1 MSNASEESSLLNTKT
16 EQQYASVYAIKY
28 LCSPNTEKLYM
39 KPFYKIL
46 KFAYAYKNL
55 ALLNALLNIASVI
68 FGLFSFTLVIPILG
82 ILFGTQ
88 EKVLTPPTGEM
99 STQWLKDYLG
109 YKLTSIVESAGEA
122 NALGIICIGIVIAF
136 FLKNLSRYLAQYAL
150 APIRTGVVR
159 DIRRALHTKMSLL
172 SISYF
177 SEQRKG
183 DLMSRMTTDVRDVE
197 GSIMNTLGVVVRDP
211 INIIASIVLL
221 MVMSV
226 KLTLVVLLLFPV
238 AGLVI
243 GNIGKSLKRKSRK
256 GQIQIARILSA
267 IEENI
272 SGLRVI
278 KAFNAE
284 KQVNNN
290 FEEELEKH
298 ENIMLS
304 IMRRRDLASP
314 MSEFLSTMVMVVVI
328 WYGGN
333 LIFESNLGSNES
345 ELSPQTFIGFIV
357 IFSQIL
363 PPVKSLSQGYYSI
376 QRGTASAERIMAVL
390 DAEIEVKEKENPME
404 INAFENSIR
413 FENAHFSYDTKT
425 VLRNINLEIKKGTT
439 IALVGQSGGGKTTLA
454 NLVARYYDVS
464 GGKLSIDGHD
474 IRDYKLADLR
484 SQMGIVTQ
492 DAILFN
498 DSIFNNIALG
508 VDNPDPEK
516 IIEAAKIAN
525 AHEFICKFEDGY
537 NHNIGDSG
545 HKLSGGQKQRLSIA
559 RAVMKNPPILI
570 LDEATSALDTESE
583 RLVQDALT
591 KLMANRTSIVIAHRL
606 STIQNADEIV
616 VINDGEI
623 VEQGAHNDLLQLEG
637 HYYKLHEMQNLS

>member
-1 MSNASEESSLLNTKT
+1 
-16 EQQYASVYAIKY
+16 
-28 LCSPNTEKLYM
+28 M
-39 KPFYKIL
+39 KQFYKIL
-46 KFAYAYKNL
+46 IFAYKYKYL
-55 ALLNALLNIASVI
+55 ALLNALLNILSVL

-88 EKVLTPPTGEM
+88 EKVLTAPEGEM
-99 STQWLKDYLG
+99 STQWVKDYLS
-109 YKLTSIVESAGEA
+109 YKLTSIIESVGEA
-122 NALGIICIGIVIAF
+122 DALGIICIGIVIAF
-136 FLKNLSRYLAQYAL
+136 LLKNLTRYFAQYTL
-150 APIRTGVVR
+150 VPIRTGVVR
-159 DIRRALHTKMSLL
+159 DIRRSLHTKMSVL
-172 SISYF
+172 SISYY
-177 SEQRKG
+177 SEKRKG
-183 DLMSRMTTDVRDVE
+183 DLMSRMTTDVREVE
-197 GSIMNTLGVVVRDP
+197 ASIMNTLGVLVRDP
-211 INIIASIVLL
+211 VNIIASIVLL
-221 MVMSV
+221 MTLSS
-226 KLTLVVLLLFPV
+226 KLTLIALLLFPL
-238 AGLVI
+238 AGLII
-243 GNIGKSLKRKSRK
+243 GKIGKSLRRKSTK

-284 KQVNNN
+284 KQVNDK

-298 ENIMLS
+298 QNIMSS

-314 MSEFLSTMVMVVVI
+314 MSEFLSTLVMVVII

-333 LIFESNLGSNES
+333 LIFESQTDSS
-345 ELSPQTFIGFIV
+345 ISSLSPQTFIGFLI

-376 QRGTASAERIMAVL
+376 QRGSASAERIMSVL
-390 DAEIEVKEKENPME
+390 DAEVEVKEKENALPIHGFKE
-404 INAFENSIR
+404 SIR
-413 FENAHFSYDTKT
+413 FENAHFSYDEKT
-425 VLRNINLEIKKGTT
+425 VLHNIDLEVKKGKT

-454 NLVARYYDVS
+454 NLVARYYDLK
-464 GGKLSIDGHD
+464 GGTLFIDGKD
-474 IRDYKLADLR
+474 ICDYKLHDLR
-484 SQMGIVTQ
+484 KQMGIVTQ

-508 VDNPDPEK
+508 IEDPDPEK
-516 IIEAAKIAN
+516 VVEAAKIAN
-525 AHEFICKFEDGY
+525 AHEFITKFDAGY
-537 NHNIGDSG
+537 EHNIGDGG

-616 VINDGEI
+616 VLNEGKI
-623 VEQGAHNDLLQLEG
+623 VEQGTHDELLKIEG
-637 HYYKLHEMQNLS
+637 HYHKLHNMQNLS

>member
-1 MSNASEESSLLNTKT
+1 
-16 EQQYASVYAIKY
+16 
-28 LCSPNTEKLYM
+28 
-39 KPFYKIL
+39 
-46 KFAYAYKNL
+46 
-55 ALLNALLNIASVI
+55 
-68 FGLFSFTLVIPILG
+68 
-82 ILFGTQ
+82 
-88 EKVLTPPTGEM
+88 
-99 STQWLKDYLG
+99 
-109 YKLTSIVESAGEA
+109 
-122 NALGIICIGIVIAF
+122 
-136 FLKNLSRYLAQYAL
+136 
-150 APIRTGVVR
+150 
-159 DIRRALHTKMSLL
+159 
-172 SISYF
+172 
-177 SEQRKG
+177 
-183 DLMSRMTTDVRDVE
+183 
-197 GSIMNTLGVVVRDP
+197 
-211 INIIASIVLL
+211 
-221 MVMSV
+221 
-226 KLTLVVLLLFPV
+226 
-238 AGLVI
+238 
-243 GNIGKSLKRKSRK
+243 
-256 GQIQIARILSA
+256 
-267 IEENI
+267 
-272 SGLRVI
+272 
-278 KAFNAE
+278 
-284 KQVNNN
+284 
-290 FEEELEKH
+290 
-298 ENIMLS
+298 
-304 IMRRRDLASP
+304 
-314 MSEFLSTMVMVVVI
+314 
-328 WYGGN
+328 
-333 LIFESNLGSNES
+333 
-345 ELSPQTFIGFIV
+345 
-357 IFSQIL
+357 
-363 PPVKSLSQGYYSI
+363 
-376 QRGTASAERIMAVL
+376 MAVL

-404 INAFENSIR
+404 IKAFENSIR

-474 IRDYKLADLR
+474 IREYKLADLR

-623 VEQGAHNDLLQLEG
+623 VEQGTHNDLFQLEG

>member
-333 LIFESNLGSNES
+333 LIFESKLGSNTS

>member
-1 MSNASEESSLLNTKT
+1 MH
-16 EQQYASVYAIKY
+16 VY
-28 LCSPNTEKLYM
+28 
-39 KPFYKIL
+39 F
-46 KFAYAYKNL
+46 
-55 ALLNALLNIASVI
+55 
-68 FGLFSFTLVIPILG
+68 
-82 ILFGTQ
+82 
-88 EKVLTPPTGEM
+88 
-99 STQWLKDYLG
+99 
-109 YKLTSIVESAGEA
+109 
-122 NALGIICIGIVIAF
+122 
-136 FLKNLSRYLAQYAL
+136 
-150 APIRTGVVR
+150 
-159 DIRRALHTKMSLL
+159 
-172 SISYF
+172 
-177 SEQRKG
+177 
-183 DLMSRMTTDVRDVE
+183 
-197 GSIMNTLGVVVRDP
+197 
-211 INIIASIVLL
+211 
-221 MVMSV
+221 
-226 KLTLVVLLLFPV
+226 
-238 AGLVI
+238 
-243 GNIGKSLKRKSRK
+243 
-256 GQIQIARILSA
+256 SA
-267 IEENI
+267 IEETI

-333 LIFESNLGSNES
+333 LIFESKLGSNAS

-390 DAEIEVKEKENPME
+390 DAEIEVKEKENPMK
-404 INAFENSIR
+404 INTFKNSIR

-464 GGKLSIDGHD
+464 EGELSIDGHD
-474 IRDYKLADLR
+474 IREYKLADLR

>member
-1 MSNASEESSLLNTKT
+1 
-16 EQQYASVYAIKY
+16 
-28 LCSPNTEKLYM
+28 M

-46 KFAYAYKNL
+46 KFAYAYKHL
-55 ALLNALLNIASVI
+55 ALLNALLNILSVL

-88 EKVLTPPTGEM
+88 QKVFTAPKFER
-99 STQWLKDYLG
+99 STEWMKDYLS
-109 YKLTSIVESAGEA
+109 YKLTSIVESFGEA

-136 FLKNLSRYLAQYAL
+136 FLKNLTRYFAQYTL
-150 APIRTGVVR
+150 VPIRTGVVR
-159 DIRRALHTKMSLL
+159 DIRRALHTKMSVL

-177 SEQRKG
+177 SEKRKG

-197 GSIMNTLGVVVRDP
+197 ASIMNTLGVLVRDP
-211 INIIASIVLL
+211 VNIIASIILL
-221 MVMSV
+221 MTMSV
-226 KLTLVVLLLFPV
+226 KLTFIVLFLFPV
-238 AGLVI
+238 AGLII
-243 GNIGKSLKRKSRK
+243 GNIGKSLKRKSRR

-284 KQVNNN
+284 KQVNDK

-298 ENIMLS
+298 QNIMSS

-333 LIFESNLGSNES
+333 LIFESQNNPEIST
-345 ELSPQTFIGFIV
+345 LSPQTFIGFIV

-376 QRGTASAERIMAVL
+376 QRGSASAERIMSVL
-390 DAEIEVKEKENPME
+390 DAEVEVKEKENA
-404 INAFENSIR
+404 IAITNFEDAIR
-413 FENAHFSYDTKT
+413 FENAHFSYDKKK
-425 VLRNINLEIKKGTT
+425 VLQNINLEIKKGKT

-454 NLVARYYDVS
+454 HLVARYYDVKE
-464 GGKLSIDGHD
+464 GNLSIDGKD
-474 IRDYKLADLR
+474 IRDYKLSDLR
-484 SQMGIVTQ
+484 KQMGIVTQ

-508 VDNPDPEK
+508 IENPDPEK

-525 AHEFICKFEDGY
+525 AHEFITKFEAGY
-537 NHNIGDSG
+537 EHNIGDGG

-623 VEQGAHNDLLQLEG
+623 VEQGTHSELLKTEG
-637 HYYKLHEMQNLS
+637 HYHKLHKMQNLS